1 MRQRP
6 ARSGT
11 LLDEAIRPAIRA
23 VAEDA
28 PALDVQEVGPGS
40 REGGL
45 RMQNEK
51 GVIMQ
56 QRR

>member
-1 MRQRP
+1 MP
-6 ARSGT
+6 WFASEITSLT
-11 LLDEAIRPAIRA
+11 LRKP
-23 VAEDA
+23 

-45 RMQNEK
+45 WMQNEK